1 MIQELKEKKIRDWC
15 LFDFGISSYPT
26 LIITFIYGAFYAK
39 EIAQTPEIGTSNWG
53 FAISIGSALSFIIFL
68 TIFFLGKIKSTKIP
82 MTFFKLFFYL
92 LIFAVSSLF
101 FFDNQSNQYFPL
113 IFIGFS
119 LVCFEVINFFY
130 NLSLHIVAKKEK
142 RGMVSNLG
150 WALGYL
156 GGLISL
162 ALVFVILSF
171 SKDKNYEIFGES
183 VFLFIGPFV
192 GFWTFIFG
200 IKHITKFR
208 NKFFVIENLK
218 NFFLIL
224 KSTNT
229 HIFFISYFFFNN
241 SVICI
246 FSFASMFASFLYGL
260 EEDQILIL
268 GISINL
274 AGIMGCIVLGRIE
287 DRIGS
292 EKVIKICIVSLLLTT
307 LGLYFTFEKTVFWLL
322 ALLIGFFIGPIQAAS
337 RSLVSKRMES
347 ESQFSAFCVYSMFG
361 NACSILGPFLVG
373 VVIHLSSSIRTGLL
387 VIPIFFLLSLFFIR
401 RSNA

>member
-39 EIAQTPEIGTSNWG
+39 EIAQTPEIGTSIWG
-53 FAISIGSALSFIIFL
+53 FAISIGSALSFFLFL
-68 TIFFLGKIKSTKIP
+68 TTFFQGKAKNTKIS
-82 MTFFKLFFYL
+82 MTFFRFFFYL
-92 LIFAVSSLF
+92 LIISVSSLF

-113 IFIGFS
+113 IIICLS
-119 LVCFEVINFFY
+119 LISFEVMNFFY

-162 ALVFVILSF
+162 VVVLLVLNF
-171 SKDKNYEIFGES
+171 SKDKNYEIFGDS
-183 VFLFIGPFV
+183 IFLFIGPFV
-192 GFWTFIFG
+192 GLWTFIFG
-200 IKHITKFR
+200 FKHIKRFR
-208 NKFFVIENLK
+208 NKFLVVENFK

-246 FSFASMFASFLYGL
+246 FSFASMFASFLFGL
-260 EEDQILIL
+260 EEKQILIL

-274 AGIMGCIVLGRIE
+274 AGIVGCVVLGRIE
-287 DRIGS
+287 DRLGS

-307 LGLYFTFEKTVFWLL
+307 LGLYFTFENTIFWLL

-347 ESQFSAFCVYSMFG
+347 ESQFSAFCAYSMFG

-373 VVIHLSSSIRTGLL
+373 IVIHLSSSLRTGLL
-387 VIPIFFLLSLFFIR
+387 VIPIFFLLSLFFLK
-401 RSNA
+401 RSNV